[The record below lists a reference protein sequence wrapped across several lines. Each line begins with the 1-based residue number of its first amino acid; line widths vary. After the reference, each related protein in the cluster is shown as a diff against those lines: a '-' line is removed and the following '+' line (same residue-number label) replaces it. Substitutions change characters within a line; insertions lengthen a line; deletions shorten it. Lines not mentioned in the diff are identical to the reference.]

1 MKGMLWL
8 IENPKLGLT
17 EHIRQA
23 ADYYQK
29 KYGAQPN
36 QCLVNP
42 TEIKPG
48 LQLPGIEIKSS
59 RSILPKHL
67 LIGVE
72 QPRTAETL

>member
-8 IENPKLGLT
+8 TENTKLGLT

-23 ADYYQK
+23 AAYYQK
-29 KYGAQPN
+29 KYGDQPN
-36 QCLVNP
+36 MCLVNP
-42 TEIKPG
+42 HEIKPG
-48 LQLPGIEIKSS
+48 LQSPGIEIKSS

-72 QPRTAETL
+72 QARTAETL